1 MDLFTLGLLQ
11 KNLSGNKSDIKSKNG
26 ESSYTIRDAVDY
38 PVLGLNLYGK
48 SVQDGVPTPD
58 NPVDIVSVGDS
69 GSINIKSCGKNLL
82 NYDAWKTNN
91 GITRGTA
98 IFENNGITITATGND
113 AYTAYGYNAIS
124 DLARVFV
131 IKGETITLSW
141 EESTNTPGKVFIF
154 PNGKDAG
161 NVRCNNNTQKKLTY
175 TVPSGVQF
183 ITYRFGVDSA
193 GNTISYK
200 NIMIERGSEATAY
213 EPYHGATANIT
224 TALPLC
230 GIPVDSGGNY
240 TDNNGQQWVCDEL
253 IYNADGS
260 GKIIKRT
267 KKTTITSD
275 ITPEYDGVSTKDSNV
290 HIFDYHYSQLG
301 MTDYKFYNTDH
312 ITIEMNMGKMLT
324 KFMAR
329 TDASVDSFK
338 YLADGEFSTNT
349 LNTDNVYDNYLE
361 IGTSKASTVEEFK
374 ALINGCEIVY
384 ILATPQEIE
393 LTAAEMIVLRQLMTY
408 SGTTN
413 ISNSDNADMD
423 VKYCINQ
430 VMADYYPIFA
440 GQGADVQPLV
450 LFQGTDEGYSLADG
464 FTGFSKYS
472 QGVADMNINK
482 TVDATTESQYGYRIG
497 KPWSIDAK
505 EANYTD
511 SVIFSSNELV
521 DLTNY
526 NTICIDFYG
535 HCDYSTSD
543 MSDANDMAAY
553 FRVDLPKT
561 LPQSKVAY
569 DWSGWDNMGMNY
581 HKRGK
586 YYFDVSHLTGKHDLC
601 FGIFHGTYD
610 IGYTNGIKIYKM
622 TLI

>member
-1 MDLFTLGLLQ
+1 MNLFTLGLLQ
-11 KNLSGNKSDIKSKNG
+11 KNLSGNKGDIKSKNG
-26 ESSYTIRDAVDY
+26 ESSYTITDAVDF

-48 SVQDGVPTPD
+48 SVQDGVPSPEA
-58 NPVDIVSVGDS
+58 PIDIVSVGDS

-91 GITRGTA
+91 GITHGTA
-98 IFENNGITITATGND
+98 IFENNGITITATEKD
-113 AYTAYGYNAIS
+113 AYTSYTKELFPK
-124 DLARVFV
+124 LARVFV
-131 IKGETITLSW
+131 TEGEIITLSW
-141 EESTNTPGKVFIF
+141 EESTNTSGRVFIF
-154 PNGKDAG
+154 PNGAG
-161 NVRCNNNTQKKLTY
+161 NSNVYGNNSHQKKLTY
-175 TVPSGVQF
+175 TVPSGVSF
-183 ITYRFGVDSA
+183 ITFRFGVDSA

-200 NIMIERGSEATAY
+200 NIMIERGSESTEY
-213 EPYHGATANIT
+213 EPYIGTTASIT
-224 TALPLC
+224 SALPLC

-260 GKIIKRT
+260 GKIIKKIEKIIFNGSEDWDKSGITEIDRYILRNIST
-267 KKTTITSD
+267 KKGVRITTGLCNTYIVD
-275 ITPEYDGVSTKDSNV
+275 ISETHSTELGKILLYPTYYDQISVNFAEY
-290 HIFDYHYSQLG
+290 
-301 MTDYKFYNTDH
+301 
-312 ITIEMNMGKMLT
+312 
-324 KFMAR
+324 
-329 TDASVDSFK
+329 
-338 YLADGEFSTNT
+338 
-349 LNTDNVYDNYLE
+349 
-361 IGTSKASTVEEFK
+361 GTSTAETFK
-374 ALINGCEIVY
+374 DYLKNNPIVLCTDLIE
-384 ILATPQEIE
+384 PQEIP
-393 LTAAEMIVLRQLMTY
+393 LTAAEMTALRQLMTY

-413 ISNSDNADMD
+413 ISNSDNAEMD

-450 LFQGTDEGYSLADG
+450 LFEGTDEGYTLADG
-464 FTGFSKYS
+464 FTGFSEYS
-472 QGVADMNINK
+472 QGGADIAITK
-482 TVDATTESQYGYRIG
+482 RIDTTNESQYGYRIA
-497 KPWSIDAK
+497 KSWSIDDK
-505 EANYTD
+505 NANYTD
-511 SVIFSSNELV
+511 SVIISSNELV

-526 NTICIDFYG
+526 NTVCIDFYG
-535 HCDYSTSD
+535 YCDYETFD

-610 IGYTNGIKIYKM
+610 MGYTNGIKIYKM